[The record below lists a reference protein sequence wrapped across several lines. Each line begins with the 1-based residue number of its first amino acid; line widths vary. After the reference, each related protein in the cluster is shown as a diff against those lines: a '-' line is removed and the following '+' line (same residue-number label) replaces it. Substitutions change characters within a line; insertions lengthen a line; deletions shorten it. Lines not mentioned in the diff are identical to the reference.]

1 MELGIT
7 LLMAVLIAALCGL
20 IAWQIHQ
27 TDVLKRLSAGLQME
41 CAELTKQ
48 YIRLDKEVE
57 ELKELLPRDN
67 KGEIARHE
75 LLLSKINDEME
86 TSLRLEQQWNQG
98 VQSILGY
105 GRPIVG
111 EDNKT

>member
-1 MELGIT
+1 MQLGMMI
-7 LLMAVLIAALCGL
+7 LMAALIAALCGL
-20 IAWQIHQ
+20 IAWQIRR
-27 TDVLKRLSAGLQME
+27 TDELRKKAAMLQME
-41 CAELTKQ
+41 NAELTRQ

-67 KGEIARHE
+67 KGEVARHE
-75 LLLSKINDEME
+75 LLLSRLNDEME

-111 EDNKT
+111 EDKT

>member
-1 MELGIT
+1 MELGMT
-7 LLMAVLIAALCGL
+7 MLMAILIAALCGL
-20 IAWQIHQ
+20 VAWQIHQ
-27 TDVLKRLSAGLQME
+27 TDGLKKTVTELHLE
-41 CAELTKQ
+41 NAELTRQ

-75 LLLSKINDEME
+75 LLLSKLNDEME
-86 TSLRLEQQWNQG
+86 TSLRLEQQWNEG

-111 EDNKT
+111 EDKT

>member
-1 MELGIT
+1 MELGMTI
-7 LLMAVLIAALCGL
+7 LMAALIAALCVL
-20 IAWQIHQ
+20 AAWQIHR
-27 TDVLKRLSAGLQME
+27 TDGLRRTAERLQIE
-41 CAELTKQ
+41 NAELTRQ

-67 KGEIARHE
+67 KGEVARHE
-75 LLLSKINDEME
+75 LLLSKLNDEME

>member
-1 MELGIT
+1 MELGMT
-7 LLMAVLIAALCGL
+7 MLMAILIAALCGL
-20 IAWQIHQ
+20 VAWQIHQ
-27 TDVLKRLSAGLQME
+27 TDGLKRTAAALQME
-41 CAELTKQ
+41 NAELTRQ

-75 LLLSKINDEME
+75 LLLSKLNDEME
-86 TSLRLEQQWNQG
+86 TSLRLEKQWNEG

-111 EDNKT
+111 EDKT